1 MPDLAG
7 DCFTPSDR
15 GQDRGLQRTERGV
28 DGFNRLSPVSGPT
41 YVDMTAGGVLFMV
54 MELVVG
60 SPLDGLRK
68 RYGQLPWALCVLHQ
82 TADAL
87 AAIHEAGIV
96 HRDLKPANVLVA
108 GGDRQPLP
116 IVKLADFGVSLL
128 LPGPLN
134 GRPSGTGPG
143 GSRPGVAPTD
153 SLLETED
160 DVLDDFEPTMGL
172 DGSRLD
178 PPTLTLPPRRVLPDP
193 GRPDARTVTL
203 SAPSAQALAAA
214 SAPQVPTTTVP
225 PKLPEPPALPAP
237 PLEASLVPIEDPF
250 EPPTLSLLP
259 GQSLQSV
266 VPDEPSLAP
275 LDPPTMTLKPATSE
289 PPRAPSSVSLSVP
302 PRVPELQPMSLPKN
316 LPSLDSLAAEP
327 SEITFGSLS
336 AAEVTQSGILIGTP
350 MYMAPENWAHG
361 SHRAETSSDLF
372 SLGVMAFELLSGQL
386 PFTRPPIHARAQ
398 DEDVQVLRLGEV
410 RPELDPALCALVDRC
425 LSLDPD
431 ERPSAAEFAHKLLN
445 LGAQRPQA

>member
-1 MPDLAG
+1 MK
-7 DCFTPSDR
+7 TP
-15 GQDRGLQRTERGV
+15 E
-28 DGFNRLSPVSGPT
+28 
-41 YVDMTAGGVLFMV
+41 
-54 MELVVG
+54 
-60 SPLDGLRK
+60 
-68 RYGQLPWALCVLHQ
+68 
-82 TADAL
+82 
-87 AAIHEAGIV
+87 

-128 LPGPLN
+128 LPGPLA
-134 GRPSGTGPG
+134 GRPSGAVSVG

-172 DGSRLD
+172 DSAPLD
-178 PPTLTLPPRRVLPDP
+178 SPTLTMPPRRGLPDP

-203 SAPSAQALAAA
+203 SAPSPQALAAA
-214 SAPQVPTTTVP
+214 SAPPPSLPPPSLPSPSSSPSTVP
-225 PKLPEPPALPAP
+225 PKLPAPPAP
-237 PLEASLVPIEDPF
+237 PLAVSPEPVEDPF

-266 VPDEPSLAP
+266 VPEDPSLTP
-275 LDPPTMTLKPATSE
+275 LDPPTVTLKPAATE
-289 PPRAPSSVSLSVP
+289 PPRPPSSVSLSLP

-361 SHRAETSSDLF
+361 SHRAEPSSDMF

-398 DEDVQVLRLGEV
+398 DEDVQVLGLRDV

-425 LSLDPD
+425 LSLEPD
-431 ERPSAAEFAHKLLN
+431 ERPSAAEFAQKLLE